1 LFEPAEEIVVGGA
14 ATDVNTKP
22 PPPSRRD
29 ALFIDFDGTLVE
41 IAATPDQVQ
50 VMAGL
55 PELLQRVATRL
66 GGALA
71 VISGRPLADLGRLL
85 PGYYGAAAGIHGLE
99 RRNASGVVHR
109 LSADPSLDL
118 VWSLVRQFAAVTQ
131 GVLIED
137 KGLAIA
143 IHYRGRPE
151 LADACRRLA
160 EQAILLS
167 KDRLTML
174 TGKMVVELRPRTA
187 DKGRAVRAF
196 LAEPE
201 FRDRRPVFVGDDR
214 TDEDGFA
221 VVNELGGTSILV
233 GSAANSRAHYHL
245 GDVAAV
251 IGWLRSF
258 PEG

>member
-1 LFEPAEEIVVGGA
+1 MGNA
-14 ATDVNTKP
+14 ATNTDVKP

-29 ALFIDFDGTLVE
+29 ALFVDFDGTLVE
-41 IAATPDQVQ
+41 IAATPDQVE
-50 VMAGL
+50 VMSGL
-55 PELLQRVATRL
+55 PDLLQRVAVRL

-71 VISGRPLADLGRLL
+71 VISGRPLAELERRL
-85 PGYYGAAAGIHGLE
+85 PGYSGAMAGIHGLE
-99 RRNASGVVHR
+99 RRSASGVVQR
-109 LSADPSLDL
+109 VPADPSIDL
-118 VWSLVRQFAAVTQ
+118 VWPLVRQFAAITQ
-131 GVLIED
+131 GILIED

-160 EQAILLS
+160 KQAIVLS

-174 TGKMVVELRPRTA
+174 PGKMVVELRPQTA
-187 DKGRAVRAF
+187 DKGSAVQAF

-201 FRDRRPVFVGDDR
+201 FRGRRPVFIGDDR

-221 VVNELGGTSILV
+221 VVNKLDGASILV
-233 GSAANSRAHYHL
+233 GRAKRSRARYRL

-251 IGWLRSF
+251 IDWLNRF
-258 PEG
+258 AEN